1 MESKKIGI
9 TMRVVNAEN
18 YIERRDAI
26 SHDWPK
32 FLKSIN
38 CIPVFIPNSSSTE
51 SFLEEMSLDG
61 IILSGGD
68 NIGDHKD
75 RDQTEKI
82 ILNYAISKNIPI
94 FGVCRGMQVI
104 NKFFGGKLTNTENH
118 IVKSHDI
125 QLNNPTMKSLFQS
138 NEISVNSYHKNVIK
152 EEDLGQNLEVFAKFN
167 DDGTIEGFFHSLHPI
182 IGVMWHPERAHDD
195 MNKFLLKKF
204 FSDKFLWK

>member
-1 MESKKIGI
+1 
-9 TMRVVNAEN
+9 MRVVNAEN

-94 FGVCRGMQVI
+94 FGVCRGMQI
-104 NKFFGGKLTNTENH
+104 LNQYFGGSLTTSSSKTHVGQEHSINIVNENYSK
-118 IVKSHDI
+118 IIS
-125 QLNNPTMKSLFQS
+125 S
-138 NEISVNSYHKNVIK
+138 EITVNSFHDNIITSKNI
-152 EEDLGQNLEVFAKFN
+152 GANLKPFAESKT
-167 DDGTIEGFFHSLHPI
+167 DQTIEGFFHETYLI
-182 IGVMWHPERAHDD
+182 IGVMWHPEREQKLFDELIIK
-195 MNKFLLKKF
+195 NLLKKHE
-204 FSDKFLWK
+204 